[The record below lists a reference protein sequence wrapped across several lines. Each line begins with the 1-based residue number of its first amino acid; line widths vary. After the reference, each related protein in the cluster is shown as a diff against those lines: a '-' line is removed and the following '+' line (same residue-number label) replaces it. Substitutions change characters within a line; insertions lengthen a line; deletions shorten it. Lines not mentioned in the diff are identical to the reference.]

1 MIRREINYE
10 EQDGL
15 TEPNSMEPA
24 PARETMMEVVVE
36 ELTLKK
42 DGGQDTDHQGGGD
55 GVSLET
61 NSFMVVVV
69 VEVAHMCIVRSIS
82 SKILMEE

>member
-1 MIRREINYE
+1 
-10 EQDGL
+10 
-15 TEPNSMEPA
+15 MEPA
-24 PARETMMEVVVE
+24 PARETMLEVVVE

-55 GVSLET
+55 GVSLHVET
-61 NSFMVVVV
+61 NSFMVVVVV